1 MHDTQAGMMYCK
13 KCRTIL
19 IEFYSHETESYT
31 GIWNASLKE
40 TYEFVDRSIGYNTN
54 SEYICSLCDGNVPI
68 KEYQFQ
74 YETAKFLYDYAKE
87 KHLLHLP
94 FKVTGKL
101 FEAFAGMSVT
111 QAQKILMQEE
121 LGGDHG

>member
-1 MHDTQAGMMYCK
+1 MRNTQAGMMYCK

-19 IEFYSHETESYT
+19 IEFFSNETESYT

-40 TYEFVDRSIGYNTN
+40 TYEFMDRSIGYNTN
-54 SEYICSLCDGNVPI
+54 SEYICSLCEAPI

-101 FEAFAGMSVT
+101 LKTFEGMSVT
-111 QAQKILMQEE
+111 RAQKILMQEE
-121 LGGDHG
+121 LGRDHG